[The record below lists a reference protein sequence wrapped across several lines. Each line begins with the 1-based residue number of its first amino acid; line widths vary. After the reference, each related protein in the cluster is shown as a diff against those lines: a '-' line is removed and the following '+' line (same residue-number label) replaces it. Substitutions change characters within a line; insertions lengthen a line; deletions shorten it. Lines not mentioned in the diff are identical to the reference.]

1 MIYSLINGIIMRSIL
16 ENSLNTHGIL
26 VLYQKGN
33 VG

>member
-1 MIYSLINGIIMRSIL
+1 MRSLL